1 MWPPYGSQGQ
11 SVVLVRRGCNVA
23 AVRATLPQGPAYRS
37 QEAVAPTEL
46 QAFLAHTRDDRWYPV
61 WHVLAATGMR
71 RSEVCGLRSESVDLE
86 RGVITVD
93 WKVVSVHNVPYE
105 GNSKSELSIR
115 EITIDDQTVAV
126 LPTGGRSS
134 AATAARRRRRGW
146 RRGYEFTDE
155 IGRGIHSTRLSTNF
169 TKALKSS
176 GVLQRYKVGAPRRA
190 ARAAAPAGTSS
201 PTPASPS
208 RSSAPASATPPP
220 RSPRP
225 VSSRSSNAPTAPSLS
240 HRQFMSG

>member
-1 MWPPYGSQGQ
+1 
-11 SVVLVRRGCNVA
+11 
-23 AVRATLPQGPAYRS
+23 
-37 QEAVAPTEL
+37 VAPTEL

-176 GVLQRYKVGAPRRA
+176 GVLQRYKVAAPRRA
-190 ARAAAPAGTSS
+190 TPHGLRHLPAPPARRRRPRQG
-201 PTPASPS
+201 
-208 RSSAPASATPPP
+208 RQRPP
-220 RSPRP
+220 RPRLRRVQP
-225 VSSRSSNAPTAPSLS
+225 GPFHQGHRTRRPRRRSRTAHFVS
-240 HRQFMSG
+240 G